1 MTSEPFVEWVPK
13 LDCIFCDKA
22 KNNVP
27 SCPSSCFKYNQ
38 REACISSPNTTSM
51 LQLMDQEVIGSL
63 TAQNRRQIVQ
73 MYINERVLKP

>member
-1 MTSEPFVEWVPK
+1 MYHPAHPHVSNITNVK
-13 LDCIFCDKA
+13 LVFL
-22 KNNVP
+22 P
-27 SCPSSCFKYNQ
+27 
-38 REACISSPNTTSM
+38 PNTTSM

>member
-1 MTSEPFVEWVPK
+1 MYHPAHLHVSNITNVK
-13 LDCIFCDKA
+13 LVFLP
-22 KNNVP
+22 P
-27 SCPSSCFKYNQ
+27 S
-38 REACISSPNTTSM
+38 TTSM